1 MTIFIL
7 IGVNILAV
15 YSLRDEIG
23 FKVNRFADGLTSIL
37 KNPDIDETALSLS
50 QLLADM
56 KTTLDTF
63 NEMNDKTFF
72 AIDDVSRLVKVWQNQ
87 NSGNSV
93 DTMIK
98 SAADLPF
105 DIQNP
110 VAFKI
115 WSRFT
120 NNAVLTLS
128 KIRTT
133 EFFKDTEDTICY
145 NWDIHVR

>member
-1 MTIFIL
+1 L

-23 FKVNRFADGLTSIL
+23 FKVNRFANGLTSIL

-63 NEMNDKTFF
+63 NSMNDMTFF
-72 AIDDVSRLVKVWQNQ
+72 SIDDVGRLIKLYQNQ
-87 NSGNSV
+87 NSMKSL
-93 DTMIK
+93 DIIIK
-98 SAADLPF
+98 SADELPF

-110 VAFKI
+110 VSFKI

-120 NNAVLTLS
+120 NNVILS
-128 KIRTT
+128 LSEIRTT

-145 NWDIHVR
+145 NWQIHVK

>member
-1 MTIFIL
+1 LTIFIL

-23 FKVNRFADGLTSIL
+23 FRVNRFADGLTSIL

-63 NEMNDKTFF
+63 NSMNDKTFF
-72 AIDDVSRLVKVWQNQ
+72 QIDDVGRLIKLYQNQ
-87 NSGNSV
+87 NSMKSR
-93 DTMIK
+93 DTIIK
-98 SAADLPF
+98 SAEDLPF

-110 VAFKI
+110 VSFKI

-120 NNAVLTLS
+120 NNAVLSLS
-128 KIRTT
+128 EIRTT

-145 NWDIHVR
+145 NWDIRVR

>member
-1 MTIFIL
+1 L

-23 FKVNRFADGLTSIL
+23 FRVNLFSDGLTSIL

-63 NEMNDKTFF
+63 NSMNDKTFF
-72 AIDDVSRLVKVWQNQ
+72 QIDDVGRLIKLYQNQ
-87 NSGNSV
+87 NSMKSR
-93 DTMIK
+93 DTVIK
-98 SAADLPF
+98 SAEDLPF

-110 VAFKI
+110 VSFKI

-120 NNAVLTLS
+120 NNAVLSLS
-128 KIRTT
+128 EIRTT

-145 NWDIHVR
+145 NWDIRVR

>member
-1 MTIFIL
+1 M

-23 FKVNRFADGLTSIL
+23 FRVNRFADGLTSIL
-37 KNPDIDETALSLS
+37 KNPDIDETALTLS

-63 NEMNDKTFF
+63 NSMNDKTFF
-72 AIDDVSRLVKVWQNQ
+72 QIDDVGRLIKLYQNQ
-87 NSGNSV
+87 NSMKSR
-93 DTMIK
+93 DTIIK
-98 SAADLPF
+98 SAEDLPF

-110 VAFKI
+110 VSFKI

-120 NNAVLTLS
+120 NNAVLSLS
-128 KIRTT
+128 EIRTT

>member
-1 MTIFIL
+1 L

-23 FKVNRFADGLTSIL
+23 FRVNRFADGLTSIL

-63 NEMNDKTFF
+63 NSMNDKTFF
-72 AIDDVSRLVKVWQNQ
+72 QIDDVGRLIKLYQNQ
-87 NSGNSV
+87 NSMKSR
-93 DTMIK
+93 DTIIK
-98 SAADLPF
+98 SVKDLPF

-110 VAFKI
+110 VSFKI

-120 NNAVLTLS
+120 NNAVLSLS
-128 KIRTT
+128 EIRTT

-145 NWDIHVR
+145 NWDIRVR

>member
-1 MTIFIL
+1 LTIFIL

-23 FKVNRFADGLTSIL
+23 FKVNRFANGLTSIL

-63 NEMNDKTFF
+63 NSMNDMTFF
-72 AIDDVSRLVKVWQNQ
+72 SIDDVGRLIKLYQNQ
-87 NSGNSV
+87 NSMKSL
-93 DTMIK
+93 DIIIK
-98 SAADLPF
+98 SADELPF

-110 VAFKI
+110 VSFKI

-120 NNAVLTLS
+120 NNVILS
-128 KIRTT
+128 LSEIRTT

-145 NWDIHVR
+145 NWQIHVK